1 MFEIEDI
8 LKMNYSE
15 CMKFEGII
23 WDNLSDIEQ
32 QIVEDCIEEI
42 QNTIQFIDNYEL
54 KNLLYRISRIY
65 NVDKIEDVYTY
76 MLIWT
81 QIEHLCSNSKG
92 DTL

>member
-32 QIVEDCIEEI
+32 QIVEDCIKEI

-65 NVDKIEDVYTY
+65 NVDKIEDVYIY

>member
-1 MFEIEDI
+1 MIEIEDI
-8 LKMNYSE
+8 LKMNYQE
-15 CMKFEGII
+15 CMKFEGVI
-23 WDNLSDIEQ
+23 WDKLSDIEQ

-65 NVDKIEDVYTY
+65 NIDKIENVYTY

>member
-1 MFEIEDI
+1 MIEIEDI
-8 LKMNYSE
+8 LKMNYQE
-15 CMKFEGII
+15 CMNFEGVI
-23 WDNLSDIEQ
+23 WDKLSDIEQ